1 MHVCGELSSRHK
13 TMLTLDV
20 CQSSCP
26 LHKFNTLVQF
36 NDSIDHHSETVV
48 HNYIV
53 EERLSH
59 EIN

>member
-1 MHVCGELSSRHK
+1 MHVCGELSCRHK
-13 TMLTLDV
+13 TMPTLDV

-26 LHKFNTLVQF
+26 LHKFNTPVQF